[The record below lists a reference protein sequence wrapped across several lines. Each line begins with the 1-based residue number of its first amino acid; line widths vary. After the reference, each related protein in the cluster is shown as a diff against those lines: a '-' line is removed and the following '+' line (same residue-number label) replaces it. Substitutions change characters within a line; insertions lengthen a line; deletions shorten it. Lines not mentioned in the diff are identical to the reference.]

1 MKSPK
6 IKELIIRSMD
16 ANADPEKIPGMLE
29 EEGVSFSFGNGFQ
42 EKVLNKLFLSGAVIN
57 REIEYI
63 KYLNFAFNRIALSA
77 VAAIFLLI
85 ISIYLREGSLSLN
98 SFFGLRDSYDESII
112 CMLTG
117 K

>member
-1 MKSPK
+1 MKSSN
-6 IKELIIRSMD
+6 IKELIIRSLD
-16 ANADPEKIPGMLE
+16 ANSDPKKFSGMLE
-29 EEGVSFSFGNGFQ
+29 EEGVSYRFGNGFQ
-42 EKVLNKLFLSGAVIN
+42 EKVLDRIFSVGAVVN
-57 REIEYI
+57 REIEYV

-85 ISIYLREGSLSLN
+85 VSIWLKEGSLSLN